1 MFCARNK
8 SLEQH
13 EENLLSLVN
22 PQLAKQEINI
32 SSKPIYWQ
40 ERDLQGNQEAKREI
54 QSMFKIKVKI
64 NKQTKLKLS

>member
-40 ERDLQGNQEAKREI
+40 ERDLKGNQEAKREI